1 MPQRTW
7 SCASRWR
14 ISPYGWVVKP
24 QLATVEGVTEV
35 NHTDTNGRHTYTIQA
50 QSGRDLR
57 DDISQEV
64 ISNGWSLR
72 GLQMV
77 SMSLEEIFLRLT
89 THEEL

>member
-1 MPQRTW
+1 MAQVLPALR
-7 SCASRWR
+7 A
-14 ISPYGWVVKP
+14 I
-24 QLATVEGVTEV
+24 EGVNEV
-35 NHTDTNGRHTYTIQA
+35 NHTDTNGRHTYTILA